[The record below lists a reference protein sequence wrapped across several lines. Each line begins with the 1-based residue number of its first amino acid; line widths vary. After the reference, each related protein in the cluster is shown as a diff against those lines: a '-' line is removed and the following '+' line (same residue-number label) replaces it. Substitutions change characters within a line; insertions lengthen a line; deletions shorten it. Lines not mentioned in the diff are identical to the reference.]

1 MWPQA
6 VTSDTVKDIVVAH
19 FLAGRRKNYL
29 LRRMSEAVT
38 RTSEAASRQER
49 GERPNHSQGEGV
61 YVCVQGGTGEGRP
74 IKNRLT
80 PLLKSSFLSEKG

>member
-1 MWPQA
+1 MATPEVRDQRPGSDPA
-6 VTSDTVKDIVVAH
+6 V
-19 FLAGRRKNYL
+19 LRKNYL

-61 YVCVQGGTGEGRP
+61 YVCVQGGDR
-74 IKNRLT
+74 
-80 PLLKSSFLSEKG
+80 